1 LHRQANLAYKVLD
14 INLMSGEN
22 EKCLCCNQPIPS
34 EDHYFSPCADNIE
47 FAKLGAAGFP
57 LLFEFNKQICLLFL
71 VMTLLYF
78 VPMYVYFVEDLESAN
93 SYKDAI
99 PDFSDIGL
107 NSIGILFYDPVTPE
121 GLRYFESEPDV

>member
-1 LHRQANLAYKVLD
+1 
-14 INLMSGEN
+14 
-22 EKCLCCNQPIPS
+22 
-34 EDHYFSPCADNIE
+34 
-47 FAKLGAAGFP
+47 
-57 LLFEFNKQICLLFL
+57 
-71 VMTLLYF
+71 
-78 VPMYVYFVEDLESAN
+78 MYVYFVEDLESAN